1 MVNNIKN
8 RSLAALGALV
18 GSVGFACAAE
28 PDYSTSITALK
39 TSLQTQLETNAAAI
53 FGVMALTI
61 GISLLFRL
69 VKRVAR

>member
-1 MVNNIKN
+1 MNNMKS
-8 RSLAALGALV
+8 RALAALSIVGLAGGA
-18 GSVGFACAAE
+18 FAAE

-69 VKRVAR
+69 VRRVAK